1 MSLTDLSDLELHNLH
16 IKLQNDLSD
25 LKSQLKSINAERS
38 RRAQIIVPKNQTV
51 IGAGSITSNERFG
64 KL

>member
-1 MSLTDLSDLELHNLH
+1 MSLMDLSDLDLHNLH

-25 LKSQLKSINAERS
+25 LKSQLKLINAERS
-38 RRAQIIVPKNQTV
+38 RRAQTIVPKNQAV
-51 IGAGSITSNERFG
+51 VGAGSITSNERFG